1 MPYAALADAVLVV
14 HVGVVVFVVGG
25 LLAILVGNVRGWSW
39 VNTWPFRLAHAGAI
53 AVIAVQAWLGRYC
66 PLTLLEVALRRRAG
80 QQAADDASF
89 VQFWLERLLYVQ
101 APLWLLAVVYTL
113 FGLVVALA
121 WWRYPPRRRPR
132 AAGVASRRSAA

>member
-53 AVIAVQAWLGRYC
+53 GVIAVQAWLGRYC

-132 AAGVASRRSAA
+132 TAGVASGRSAA